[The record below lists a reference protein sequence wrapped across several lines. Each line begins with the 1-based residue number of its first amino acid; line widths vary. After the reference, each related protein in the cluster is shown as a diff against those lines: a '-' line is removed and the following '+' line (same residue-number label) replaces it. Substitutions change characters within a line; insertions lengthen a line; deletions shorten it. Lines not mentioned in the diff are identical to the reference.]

1 MQKSF
6 TQILE
11 FQLILLFLSNKVS
24 TLSDIKILIFWRD
37 SRAKFVDRSSG
48 GAYIKIHEPKRNS
61 ELLERKCPEIYK
73 ISVRIKP
80 KLEDIS

>member
-1 MQKSF
+1 
-6 TQILE
+6 
-11 FQLILLFLSNKVS
+11 
-24 TLSDIKILIFWRD
+24 
-37 SRAKFVDRSSG
+37 VDRSSG

-61 ELLERKCPEIYK
+61 ELLERKYPEIYK